1 MIEVS
6 TQAGPQFRERFEI
19 AVCVDRSDAEIEAL
33 ARSVKTGTDGL
44 DLAAALFRAGFMAPE
59 ALARTYDA
67 AATGWQG
74 EAVGGP
80 TIEIADHGEAFI
92 PAALWP
98 PFWAL
103 VNQTGSGGGG
113 ALDVTARTADL
124 GSHLCEAFSARL
136 GAAYYAYPYVRETAA
151 KGLPPQFKLEA
162 LAGCPEGSLGHAFY
176 RQIVDNSFDLEVL
189 DRDVLALSSLK
200 APHDFINTRMLQSH
214 DLIHLLAG
222 YELTALHE
230 VGISAFQLAQCGHGY
245 SAMFLAVVT
254 TGAAASDNPG
264 ALPFVLETVLGA
276 WAHGRR
282 SASLIPLDWET
293 VWDQPIASIRQS
305 LGISAFNSPFP
316 ADIIEQ
322 LAKAA

>member
-6 TQAGPQFRERFEI
+6 TQANPQFRAQFEQ
-19 AVCVDRSDAEIEAL
+19 AVHTDRSAAEIEAM
-33 ARSVKTGTDGL
+33 AHGVKTGGDGL
-44 DLAAALFRAGFMAPE
+44 ELTAALFRAGFMAPE

-67 AATGWQG
+67 AALGWQG

-80 TIEIADHGEAFI
+80 EIDIDGHGEAQV
-92 PAALWP
+92 PDALWD

-103 VNQTGSGGGG
+103 VNASGSGGGG

-124 GSHLCEAFSARL
+124 GRHLSEAFSARL
-136 GAAYYAYPYVRETAA
+136 GTAYYAYPYVRETAA
-151 KGLPPQFKLEA
+151 KGLPPQFDLEN
-162 LAGCPEGSLGHAFY
+162 LAICPEGSLGHAFY
-176 RQIVDNSFDLEVL
+176 RQIVDNGFDLEVL
-189 DRDVLALSSLK
+189 DRDVLALSSLA

-245 SAMFLAVVT
+245 SAMFLAVVA
-254 TGAAASDNPG
+254 TGAAASDNAG

-276 WAHGRR
+276 WTHGRR
-282 SASLIPLDWET
+282 SASLISLDWES
-293 VWDQPIASIRQS
+293 VWDQPIATIRQD
-305 LGISAFNSPFP
+305 LGMSAFHSPFP

>member
-6 TQAGPQFRERFEI
+6 TQANPQFRAQFEQ
-19 AVCVDRSDAEIEAL
+19 AVHTDRSAAEIEAM
-33 ARSVKTGTDGL
+33 AHGVKTGGDGL
-44 DLAAALFRAGFMAPE
+44 ELTAALFRAGFIAPE

-67 AATGWQG
+67 AALGWQG

-80 TIEIADHGEAFI
+80 EIDLADHGEAQV
-92 PAALWP
+92 PDALWD

-103 VNQTGSGGGG
+103 VNASGSGGGG

-124 GSHLCEAFSARL
+124 GRHLSEAYSARL
-136 GAAYYAYPYVRETAA
+136 GTAYYAYPYVRETAA
-151 KGLPPQFKLEA
+151 KGLPPQFDLEN
-162 LAGCPEGSLGHAFY
+162 LAICPEGSLGHAFY
-176 RQIVDNSFDLEVL
+176 RQIVDNGFDLEVL
-189 DRDVLALSSLK
+189 DRDVLALSSLA

-245 SAMFLAVVT
+245 SAMFLAVVA

-276 WAHGRR
+276 WTHGRR
-282 SASLIPLDWET
+282 SASLIPLDWQA
-293 VWDQPIASIRQS
+293 VWDQPIATIRQN
-305 LGISAFNSPFP
+305 LGMAAFNSPFP